1 MATLQI
7 KRNELKYQMGFLEAI
22 SLQNELDVLLQR
34 DKYSVNGD
42 YLVRS
47 LYFDSLNNIDFM
59 EKAAGYERRK
69 KVRIRVYSPEATD
82 GKFEIKQKVGDYSHK
97 KSLLVSASEMRQAM
111 DGDYSFLLEKESGT
125 ALELYSLLTLGCYR
139 PATIIEYQR
148 TAFSYVENN
157 VRITFDKN
165 IKCSETDLDLLS
177 NNLCYLPAIDDRV
190 ILEVKYNGTLLK
202 AISDILR
209 KYNLVQVSVSKYGV
223 GRPIY
228 TKYM

>member
-1 MATLQI
+1 
-7 KRNELKYQMGFLEAI
+7 
-22 SLQNELDVLLQR
+22 
-34 DKYSVNGD
+34 
-42 YLVRS
+42 
-47 LYFDSLNNIDFM
+47 
-59 EKAAGYERRK
+59 
-69 KVRIRVYSPEATD
+69 
-82 GKFEIKQKVGDYSHK
+82 
-97 KSLLVSASEMRQAM
+97 
-111 DGDYSFLLEKESGT
+111 SGT

-177 NNLCYLPAIDDRV
+177 DNLCYLPAIDDRV